1 MNRNE
6 TKEAFLKF
14 MGENGYC
21 PNHKTVG
28 TDYENGHAAL
38 KELESEGKIKWE
50 KVPSKSGKRMIW
62 KQILC

>member
-21 PNHKTVG
+21 PSYKTIG
-28 TDYENGHAAL
+28 TDYENGQAAL
-38 KELESEGKIKWE
+38 KELEAEGKVKW
-50 KVPSKSGKRMIW
+50 KKTPSQSGKRMIW
-62 KQILC
+62 KLNLC